1 MSAATPATAMPAKK
15 PVGIAEFVKT
25 LPRLKEPPI
34 QVDMKA
40 MCRELMEDGVLDAL
54 EQAML
59 MLTGK

>member
-1 MSAATPATAMPAKK
+1 
-15 PVGIAEFVKT
+15 
-25 LPRLKEPPI
+25 LKEPLI

-59 MLTGK
+59 MVTGK